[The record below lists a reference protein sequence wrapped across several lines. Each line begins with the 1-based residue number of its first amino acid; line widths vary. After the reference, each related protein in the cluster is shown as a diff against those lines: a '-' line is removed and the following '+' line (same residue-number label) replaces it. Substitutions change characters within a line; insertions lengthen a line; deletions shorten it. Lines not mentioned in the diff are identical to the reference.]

1 MEYKLEDTIFEIE
14 VLQDWQQATGGALE
28 VAGGGGSNN
37 CCNDQEQTI
46 DS

>member
-1 MEYKLEDTIFEIE
+1 MEPKIDETFFEIE
-14 VLQDWQQATGGALE
+14 ILQDWQQATGGVPE

-37 CCNDQEQTI
+37 CCNQNSQE